1 MSYLSIL
8 DLASW
13 PFCWSKK
20 KLTQTKQ
27 IYLTNFKKQVMV
39 KKLNSM
45 KKYF

>member
-1 MSYLSIL
+1 MTVLL
-8 DLASW
+8 EQ
-13 PFCWSKK
+13 KE
-20 KLTQTKQ
+20 TNQTKQ